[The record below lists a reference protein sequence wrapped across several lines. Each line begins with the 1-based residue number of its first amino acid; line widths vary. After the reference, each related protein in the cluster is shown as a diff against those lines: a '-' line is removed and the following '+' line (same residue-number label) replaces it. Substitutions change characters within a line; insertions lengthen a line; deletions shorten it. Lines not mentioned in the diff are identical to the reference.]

1 VRTRTVVKYRYRTRP
16 RRKVARRR
24 KSNPLRKA
32 KRITLKGFTASQ
44 IRTVASVVR
53 RATGKRVRVVKP

>member
-1 VRTRTVVKYRYRTRP
+1 M
-16 RRKVARRR
+16 
-24 KSNPLRKA
+24 RKA

-44 IRTVASVVR
+44 IRKVASVVR